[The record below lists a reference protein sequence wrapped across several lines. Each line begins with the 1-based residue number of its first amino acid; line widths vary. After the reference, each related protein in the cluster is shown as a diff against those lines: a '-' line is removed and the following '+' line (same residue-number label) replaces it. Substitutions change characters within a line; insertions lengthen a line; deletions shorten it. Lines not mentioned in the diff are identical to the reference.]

1 MTSAQNQHAPSGA
14 VLVLTAA
21 LDAVDAAG
29 PQVYDDMTVEVAL
42 SVMVSA
48 RTRHLAVC
56 DNDALRIGLVTRAE
70 LTAVRDDPRYSD
82 RLQLRDVLGRRG
94 PYATPAVPAED
105 SGRRT
110 LAVRSAPVER
120 DGGRGALARAL

>member
-1 MTSAQNQHAPSGA
+1 MTSVQNQHAPSGTA
-14 VLVLTAA
+14 PVLPAA

-29 PQVYDDMTVEVAL
+29 PQVHDDMTVEVAL

-70 LTAVRDDPRYSD
+70 LTVVRDGPRYSD
-82 RLQLRDVLGRRG
+82 RLRLRDVLGRRE
-94 PYATPAVPAED
+94 PYATSAED
-105 SGRRT
+105 TAHRT
-110 LAVRSAPVER
+110 PAACSAPVER
-120 DGGRGALARAL
+120 DGARGALARAL